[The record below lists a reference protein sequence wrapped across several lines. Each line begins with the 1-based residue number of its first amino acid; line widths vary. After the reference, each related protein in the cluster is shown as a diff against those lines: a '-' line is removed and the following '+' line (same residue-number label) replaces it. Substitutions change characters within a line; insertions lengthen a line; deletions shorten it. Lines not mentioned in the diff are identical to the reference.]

1 MNSRVT
7 PPDLDCKP
15 DPRAPGTAAG
25 VTEPMIRDLVH
36 AFYANVRHDAVLGPI
51 FEAAIEDWPAH
62 LETMCAF
69 WSSVTLMSGRYK
81 GQPMLAHARIPD
93 ISRSHFARWLVL
105 FRDTAS
111 EICPADAAD
120 LFIDRAERIAQ
131 SLQMGIALHRSSATI
146 DLCQDERFMM
156 SKEKAT

>member
-1 MNSRVT
+1 MSSRVT
-7 PPDLDCKP
+7 PLYFDRKP

-51 FEAAIEDWPAH
+51 FEAEIEDWPAH

-81 GQPMLAHARIPD
+81 GQPMLAHAKIPD

-111 EICPADAAD
+111 EVCPADAAD

-131 SLQMGIALHRSSATI
+131 SLQIGIALHGSSANYRSGE
-146 DLCQDERFMM
+146 DGRFIMP
-156 SKEKAT
+156 KEKVT

>member
-1 MNSRVT
+1 MTSRVM
-7 PPDLDCKP
+7 PSYPDRKP

-25 VTEPMIRDLVH
+25 VTELMIRDLVH
-36 AFYANVRHDAVLGPI
+36 TFYANVRHDAVLGPI
-51 FEAAIEDWPAH
+51 FEAEIEDWPAH
-62 LETMCAF
+62 LETMCTF

-81 GQPMLAHARIPD
+81 GQPMLAHARIPG

-111 EICPADAAD
+111 ETCPADAAD

-131 SLQMGIALHRSSATI
+131 SLQLGIALHRSASNPMSGE
-146 DLCQDERFMM
+146 DERFM
-156 SKEKAT
+156 SKENAP

>member
-1 MNSRVT
+1 MNSRVM
-7 PPDLDCKP
+7 PPNTDREP

-25 VTEPMIRDLVH
+25 ITEPMIRDLVH

-51 FEAAIEDWPAH
+51 FEAEIEDWPAH

-81 GQPMLAHARIPD
+81 GQPMLAHARIPG

-105 FRDTAS
+105 FRDTAG

-131 SLQMGIALHRSSATI
+131 SLQLGIALHGSGE
-146 DLCQDERFMM
+146 DERSMM
-156 SKEKAT
+156 QKEKVT